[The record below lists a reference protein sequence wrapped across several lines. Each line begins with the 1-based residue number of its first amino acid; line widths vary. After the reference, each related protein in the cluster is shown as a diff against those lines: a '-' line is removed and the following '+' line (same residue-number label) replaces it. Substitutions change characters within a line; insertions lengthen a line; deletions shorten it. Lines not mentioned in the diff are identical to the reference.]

1 MIKNQIVAHDTR
13 IYDGVNAC
21 TSITLHETD
30 NPRVGANAQAHA
42 NLQTDGTV
50 RQASWHIQVDDTE
63 AIRSYPNEAQCWH
76 AGTDEGN
83 RTSVAIEICVNA
95 DGDYD
100 KAFARAGKVAAE
112 VREELGLGRDA
123 VVQHNHWT
131 GKDCP
136 SQMRLTGRWQ
146 EFLDLTETKENTPM
160 STMIN
165 PVRGR
170 VTSEWSK
177 NRRNP
182 ATGVLTSHAG
192 IDIAAAK
199 GTLVV
204 AAFAGRVFTVRTGS
218 YRGDPTKG
226 YGPKTGNHVGIQNK
240 DGAVQYYGHLN
251 TTGCKV
257 GQWIA
262 QGEIIGTVGD
272 TGMVTGP
279 HLHFECWSNK
289 NINSHFNPRII
300 FDRYGIKPGVGGGAG
315 TVKPAG
321 TVSKP
326 SSKPGAVKKQTNST
340 RPNGSTT
347 FPTDYVDLKLDKDF
361 GAFTI
366 GALQILLHALKR
378 RHNKQWD
385 GVFGKRG
392 VMDFQEQLRA
402 MGYYKTTPFAAK
414 GVRKG
419 ATLKVDGGDGYWFW
433 VAVQMML
440 RDRKHYTRA
449 IDGNPKGYT
458 IEGLQSWLNTQN
470 GK

>member
-1 MIKNQIVAHDTR
+1 MIREQLVTNTDQ
-13 IYDGVNAC
+13 IYDGVNPC
-21 TSITLHETD
+21 TTITIHETD
-30 NPRVGANAQAHA
+30 NPRIGAHAQAHA
-42 NLQTDGTV
+42 NLQSDGNV

-76 AGTDEGN
+76 TGTDEGN
-83 RTSVAIEICVNA
+83 RTSFAIEICVNV

-100 KAFARAGKVAAE
+100 KAFARAAEVAAE
-112 VREELGLGRDA
+112 VRDELGLPRSA

-131 GKDCP
+131 GKNCP
-136 SQMRLTGRWQ
+136 SQMRLTGRWD
-146 EFLDLTETKENTPM
+146 EFLDLTEPKGNIPM

-165 PVRGR
+165 PVQGR
-170 VTSEWSK
+170 VSSEWAPLRK
-177 NRRNP
+177 NP
-182 ATGVLTSHAG
+182 ATGVLQSHAG
-192 IDIAAAK
+192 IDIAAPV
-199 GTLVV
+199 GRLVV
-204 AAFAGRVFTVRTGS
+204 AAFAGRVFSVRTGS
-218 YRGDPTKG
+218 YRGDPTHG
-226 YGPKTGNHVGIQNK
+226 YGPKTGNHVAIQNS
-240 DGAVQYYGHLN
+240 DEAVQYYGHLN

-257 GQWIA
+257 GQHIK
-262 QGEIIGTVGD
+262 QGEIIGTVGQ

-289 NINSHFNPRII
+289 NINSNFNPRIL
-300 FDRYGIKPGVGGGAG
+300 FKRYGITPGVGGGASAG
-315 TVKPAG
+315 KP
-321 TVSKP
+321 SKP
-326 SSKPGAVKKQTNST
+326 SKPASKPGVIKRQTNST

-361 GAFTI
+361 GVFTI

-378 RHNKQWD
+378 RRNKQWD
-385 GVFGKRG
+385 GIFGKLG
-392 VMDFQEQLRA
+392 VMDFQEQLQA

-458 IEGLQSWLNTQN
+458 IHGLQSWLNTQN
-470 GK
+470 GS